1 MLPPRCPSI
10 SAVLRQDESQM
21 QQGCGRSMSAALAP
35 LAMLLT
41 VSLFHPASADSL
53 SPPQVSGLRA
63 SQCDEAPSPGAAAD
77 AIGCARIQGYV
88 AAGSEFAAGERIGG
102 RHTPFDPPSQPVVTG
117 IGPGPAVAPTK
128 VNPFLLEVSHDGTR

>member
-1 MLPPRCPSI
+1 M
-10 SAVLRQDESQM
+10 QDGS
-21 QQGCGRSMSAALAP
+21 GRSMSGAVAP
-35 LAMLLT
+35 LAILLT
-41 VSLFHPASADSL
+41 MSLIHPASAGSL
-53 SPPQVSGLRA
+53 SAPQASGLRPA
-63 SQCDEAPSPGAAAD
+63 QCDEAAPSLGAAAD

-102 RHTPFDPPSQPVVTG
+102 RHAPFEPPSQPVVTT